1 MCLCWMMDDLLVWK
15 GSMCQCPPPG
25 LGAIFSVVNDQAFH
39 SLDIPTHRPPPHL
52 RHLSPPPPPQRP
64 DSPPPQNPRT
74 PPPPSSVSSR
84 QPPPPAWSPQPRCC
98 SDYCLLDKEDMDK
111 GKVDKEDLLLCSP
124 GCSRRRRRPCCSRCS
139 WSSRLERR
147 LLARERSARGREQ
160 PVMGLRSALHQ
171 HCAMNIDF
179 MN

>member
-1 MCLCWMMDDLLVWK
+1 MCFCWNWMMDDLLVWK

-39 SLDIPTHRPPPHL
+39 SLDIPTHEPPPHL
-52 RHLSPPPPPQRP
+52 RHLSPPPPQRP

-98 SDYCLLDKEDMDK
+98 SDYCLLDKEDLDKDKVFMILK
-111 GKVDKEDLLLCSP
+111 GKIIEAISSDNLWTKNWDEEPLP
-124 GCSRRRRRPCCSRCS
+124 GNLSMNAANIMMSQLYS
-139 WSSRLERR
+139 MLFYYISSILI
-147 LLARERSARGREQ
+147 LWLIIS
-160 PVMGLRSALHQ
+160 MT
-171 HCAMNIDF
+171 
-179 MN
+179 

>member
-1 MCLCWMMDDLLVWK
+1 
-15 GSMCQCPPPG
+15 MCQCPPPV
-25 LGAIFSVVNDQAFH
+25 LGAIASVVNEQAFH

-52 RHLSPPPPPQRP
+52 RHLSPPPPQRP
-64 DSPPPQNPRT
+64 DSPPPQNPRN

-98 SDYCLLDKEDMDK
+98 SDYCLLDKEDLNKD
-111 GKVDKEDLLLCSP
+111 KVDNEDLLLCSP

-147 LLARERSARGREQ
+147 LLARERLARGREQ
-160 PVMGLRSALHQ
+160 PLMGLRGAVHR
-171 HCAMNIDF
+171 H
-179 MN
+179 